1 MRTELKRVLVFT
13 AIALGVAVAIHLGVA
28 QMHVVGAGDDMGDVP
43 W

>member
-1 MRTELKRVLVFT
+1 MKSDLKRVLVF
-13 AIALGVAVAIHLGVA
+13 AAVALGVALAIHLGVA